1 MINNDLLCDMLKSS
15 LNEIQKV
22 GYSNGLVTF
31 PIPQDDEFKKDFFDT
46 LDHMIYNSLI
56 HSLEILDSE
65 VSFKITSKGIKV
77 AHDIF

>member
-22 GYSNGLVTF
+22 EYSNGLVTF

-65 VSFKITSKGIKV
+65 VRFKITSKGIKV

>member
-22 GYSNGLVTF
+22 EYSNGLVTF

-46 LDHMIYNSLI
+46 LDHMIDNSLI
-56 HSLEILDSE
+56 SSLEVLESE
-65 VSFKITSKGIKV
+65 VSFKITSDGIKV
-77 AHDIF
+77 AHDIY